1 MLMLKSI
8 RPLLFSAFF
17 LFVFNTYSQ
26 VSPGKAQELPPF
38 LNPSKQWVD
47 SVFKTLSQEEKI
59 AQMMMIRVMSN
70 KNQQYEDSLS
80 NSLQKYPVGGLIFF
94 QGGPVR
100 QAKMTNRFQ
109 SEAKVPFLVA
119 IDGEWGLGMR
129 LDSTISFPYQMTLGA
144 IQDDSLIYRMGA
156 AVAQHCKRMGIH
168 INFAPVVDINN
179 NPNNPVISYRSFG
192 ENKENVAQKSYM
204 YMRGMQDNGILTTAK
219 HFPGH
224 GDTDVDSH
232 YGLPLINF
240 DRNRL
245 DSLELYPFR
254 YLIERGLAGVMVAH
268 LSIPKLDPTENLPS
282 TLSKPIITDLLKK
295 ELGFQGLVFTDALD
309 MKGVT
314 KYFKPGDLDVKA
326 VMAGNDVLELSE
338 NIPVAID
345 AIKAAIKKGDIKQSD
360 IDSRCRKI
368 LEAKFWAGLDMYKPV
383 ELNNLVEDLN
393 DPYSQALNRQL
404 TKASLTL
411 LKNDLDI
418 VPIRNLYSSKIVAVA
433 VNTSRPPVFHEML
446 GNYTNVN
453 SIALPSKPSSEAL
466 REVRKAVEEADIV
479 ILSVHQDGRPRNIKL
494 DPLTLSI
501 IDDINNSRKAIVALF
516 TNAYSVNIT
525 NSFENSKAIV
535 MAYQD
540 SPNSEELAAQLIF
553 GAIGCNGKMPVTA
566 NEINPLNTGLEI
578 AHLNRLRYSI
588 PEEVGMS
595 SKKLLDIDSL
605 VAFAIAEKAI
615 PGCQII
621 AAKDGDIIFNK
632 SYGYHTYDKK
642 VQVLNSDVYDLASV
656 TKIIASLPALMKLNG
671 EGKFSIDGKL
681 GDYVPELKSSN
692 KADLTFREILTHQ
705 ARLKSW
711 IPFWQTTLK
720 KKYRKEGLWG
730 DEDRKF
736 KWATFKSDS
745 SKRFPYK
752 VADNL
757 YLHRNY
763 YKKLFKQIKKSPLN
777 EKPGYVYSDLSFYL
791 YPKIVERITGKKFED
806 YLKETFYRPMG
817 ANSLT
822 FNPYLSVDLES
833 IVPTERDS
841 LFRKVL
847 IQGRVHDEGAAMLNG
862 LSGHAGLFGNAN
874 DVAKMMQMYLN
885 KGEYGDKEFIKES
898 VIDEFTR
905 CQYCPVNRRG
915 LGFDRPMD
923 PPSAN
928 GNAAISASSIS
939 FGHTGFTGIFT
950 WVDPKYNLVY
960 VFLSN
965 RVYPTRANTL
975 LYKLNTRTDIQQVL
989 YDSMKPL

>member
-1 MLMLKSI
+1 MLKSI

-501 IDDINNSRKAIVALF
+501 IDDIN
-516 TNAYSVNIT
+516 
-525 NSFENSKAIV
+525 
-535 MAYQD
+535 
-540 SPNSEELAAQLIF
+540 
-553 GAIGCNGKMPVTA
+553 
-566 NEINPLNTGLEI
+566 
-578 AHLNRLRYSI
+578 
-588 PEEVGMS
+588 
-595 SKKLLDIDSL
+595 
-605 VAFAIAEKAI
+605 
-615 PGCQII
+615 
-621 AAKDGDIIFNK
+621 
-632 SYGYHTYDKK
+632 
-642 VQVLNSDVYDLASV
+642 
-656 TKIIASLPALMKLNG
+656 
-671 EGKFSIDGKL
+671 
-681 GDYVPELKSSN
+681 
-692 KADLTFREILTHQ
+692 
-705 ARLKSW
+705 
-711 IPFWQTTLK
+711 
-720 KKYRKEGLWG
+720 
-730 DEDRKF
+730 
-736 KWATFKSDS
+736 
-745 SKRFPYK
+745 
-752 VADNL
+752 
-757 YLHRNY
+757 
-763 YKKLFKQIKKSPLN
+763 
-777 EKPGYVYSDLSFYL
+777 
-791 YPKIVERITGKKFED
+791 
-806 YLKETFYRPMG
+806 
-817 ANSLT
+817 
-822 FNPYLSVDLES
+822 
-833 IVPTERDS
+833 
-841 LFRKVL
+841 
-847 IQGRVHDEGAAMLNG
+847 
-862 LSGHAGLFGNAN
+862 
-874 DVAKMMQMYLN
+874 
-885 KGEYGDKEFIKES
+885 
-898 VIDEFTR
+898 
-905 CQYCPVNRRG
+905 
-915 LGFDRPMD
+915 
-923 PPSAN
+923 
-928 GNAAISASSIS
+928 
-939 FGHTGFTGIFT
+939 
-950 WVDPKYNLVY
+950 
-960 VFLSN
+960 
-965 RVYPTRANTL
+965 
-975 LYKLNTRTDIQQVL
+975 
-989 YDSMKPL
+989 

>member
-1 MLMLKSI
+1 
-8 RPLLFSAFF
+8 
-17 LFVFNTYSQ
+17 
-26 VSPGKAQELPPF
+26 
-38 LNPSKQWVD
+38 
-47 SVFKTLSQEEKI
+47 
-59 AQMMMIRVMSN
+59 
-70 KNQQYEDSLS
+70 
-80 NSLQKYPVGGLIFF
+80 
-94 QGGPVR
+94 
-100 QAKMTNRFQ
+100 
-109 SEAKVPFLVA
+109 
-119 IDGEWGLGMR
+119 
-129 LDSTISFPYQMTLGA
+129 
-144 IQDDSLIYRMGA
+144 
-156 AVAQHCKRMGIH
+156 
-168 INFAPVVDINN
+168 
-179 NPNNPVISYRSFG
+179 
-192 ENKENVAQKSYM
+192 
-204 YMRGMQDNGILTTAK
+204 
-219 HFPGH
+219 
-224 GDTDVDSH
+224 
-232 YGLPLINF
+232 
-240 DRNRL
+240 
-245 DSLELYPFR
+245 
-254 YLIERGLAGVMVAH
+254 
-268 LSIPKLDPTENLPS
+268 
-282 TLSKPIITDLLKK
+282 
-295 ELGFQGLVFTDALD
+295 
-309 MKGVT
+309 
-314 KYFKPGDLDVKA
+314 
-326 VMAGNDVLELSE
+326 
-338 NIPVAID
+338 
-345 AIKAAIKKGDIKQSD
+345 
-360 IDSRCRKI
+360 
-368 LEAKFWAGLDMYKPV
+368 
-383 ELNNLVEDLN
+383 
-393 DPYSQALNRQL
+393 
-404 TKASLTL
+404 
-411 LKNDLDI
+411 
-418 VPIRNLYSSKIVAVA
+418 
-433 VNTSRPPVFHEML
+433 
-446 GNYTNVN
+446 
-453 SIALPSKPSSEAL
+453 
-466 REVRKAVEEADIV
+466 
-479 ILSVHQDGRPRNIKL
+479 
-494 DPLTLSI
+494 
-501 IDDINNSRKAIVALF
+501 IVALF